1 MSMFQGTP
9 EQAAELLTKGMAE
22 EFKLRIRDALWKQA
36 EAIVE
41 DIAKEMARGLSGN
54 VRAWRD
60 FGTDSIQVTLTIN
73 NKKVNHEA

>member
-1 MSMFQGTP
+1 MIQSTP
-9 EQAAELLTKGMAE
+9 EQVADLLTKGMAE

-41 DIAKEMARGLSGN
+41 DIAKELARGVSGN

-60 FGTDSIQVTLTIN
+60 LGTDSIQVTLTIN